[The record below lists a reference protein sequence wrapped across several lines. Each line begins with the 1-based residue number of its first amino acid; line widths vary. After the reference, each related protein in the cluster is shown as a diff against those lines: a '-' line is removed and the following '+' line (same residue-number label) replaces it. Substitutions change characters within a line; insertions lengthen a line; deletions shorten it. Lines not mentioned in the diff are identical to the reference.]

1 MPGNGLWLGI
11 ACGLGLGVLYIV
23 ASYLS
28 NKRALRS
35 GRNALLIVVS
45 AMMLRIV
52 LALGA
57 LVAVMLLLPV
67 APTAFLG
74 SFFVM
79 FIVGLVLEVWVFHAR
94 ETAGSPPGA

>member
-1 MPGNGLWLGI
+1 M
-11 ACGLGLGVLYIV
+11 
-23 ASYLS
+23 ASYFS
-28 NKRALRS
+28 NRRALRS

-52 LALGA
+52 VALAA

-79 FIVGLVLEVWVFHAR
+79 FIVGLVLEVWVFHSR
-94 ETAGSPPGA
+94 EAADTPPVV